1 MLVKVQK
8 LILMIFST
16 PTWPSSKSGCF
27 IDSSTK
33 IKKLPSRDQAMFNEA
48 ANFDVTT
55 CRELLCMKS
64 CWKWHLYEHR
74 IEANPQH
81 KAPGALMPRNLATS
95 VNNMTSRKYKILLL
109 YLYCPDAIPHF
120 SPSHSKSSLL
130 DLTKTNHKRGG
141 HDSFHRVNG
150 NTRGKFTQF
159 FSSQRRGKTISLRGW
174 RLISFKSSTFSTFGY
189 LFGTFEH
196 FVFPEVLW
204 LLGSMHC
211 LEV

>member
-55 CRELLCMKS
+55 CRLELLCMKS

-81 KAPGALMPRNLATS
+81 KALSGRALMPRNLATS
-95 VNNMTSRKYKILLL
+95 VNNMTSRVVQNSTTGLMQSPIFHHHTQSPLSSIWQRQIISEEDMTVFIVLMETL
-109 YLYCPDAIPHF
+109 EEN
-120 SPSHSKSSLL
+120 SPSFSK
-130 DLTKTNHKRGG
+130 KGE
-141 HDSFHRVNG
+141 
-150 NTRGKFTQF
+150 
-159 FSSQRRGKTISLRGW
+159 TISLRGW
-174 RLISFKSSTFSTFGY
+174 RMIYSKSIFWYPLSLFCFGSWRYTLLIGVDVII
-189 LFGTFEH
+189 G
-196 FVFPEVLW
+196 
-204 LLGSMHC
+204 
-211 LEV
+211 

>member
-81 KAPGALMPRNLATS
+81 KALSGRALMPRNLATS
-95 VNNMTSRKYKILLL
+95 VNNMTSRVVQNSTTGLMQSPIFHHHTQSPLSSIWQRQIISEEDMTVFIVLMETL
-109 YLYCPDAIPHF
+109 EEN
-120 SPSHSKSSLL
+120 SPSFSK
-130 DLTKTNHKRGG
+130 KGE
-141 HDSFHRVNG
+141 
-150 NTRGKFTQF
+150 
-159 FSSQRRGKTISLRGW
+159 TISLRGW
-174 RLISFKSSTFSTFGY
+174 RMIYSKSTFWYPLS
-189 LFGTFEH
+189 L
-196 FVFPEVLW
+196 
-204 LLGSMHC
+204 
-211 LEV
+211 

>member
-1 MLVKVQK
+1 MQRV
-8 LILMIFST
+8 
-16 PTWPSSKSGCF
+16 
-27 IDSSTK
+27 
-33 IKKLPSRDQAMFNEA
+33 A
-48 ANFDVTT
+48 
-55 CRELLCMKS
+55 CMKS

-74 IEANPQH
+74 IEANPRH

-120 SPSHSKSSLL
+120 STSHSKSSLL

-159 FSSQRRGKTISLRGW
+159 FFFQRRGKLSVWGDEEWFLLKAAHFQ
-174 RLISFKSSTFSTFGY
+174 RL
-189 LFGTFEH
+189 GTFLVPLSILCSQKC
-196 FVFPEVLW
+196 FGF
-204 LLGSMHC
+204 LGLC
-211 LEV
+211 IA

>member
-1 MLVKVQK
+1 
-8 LILMIFST
+8 MIFST
-16 PTWPSSKSGCF
+16 PTWPGSKSGCF

-81 KAPGALMPRNLATS
+81 KALSGRALMPRNLATS
-95 VNNMTSRKYKILLL
+95 VNNMTSRSSSTKFDYW
-109 YLYCPDAIPHF
+109 PDAIPHF

-159 FSSQRRGKTISLRGW
+159 FKEGGKLSVW
-174 RLISFKSSTFSTFGY
+174 RDEEWFLLKEPFIVTKVLFCFVSWRYALLIGVDVII
-189 LFGTFEH
+189 G
-196 FVFPEVLW
+196 
-204 LLGSMHC
+204 
-211 LEV
+211 